1 MTEAKMYLEPTPPAL
16 SEEPEKQPASQLI
29 FKGLLRD
36 GMKPVQA
43 LVFMGFYKQ
52 FPARYIP
59 GNEYY
64 FKPTV
69 RLIISPMRIKE
80 PVYWLM
86 VTRLVDGGWLERR
99 KARSGGLEFRI
110 VFEKLHGYIE
120 SKEGKA

>member
-1 MTEAKMYLEPTPPAL
+1 MSEKRMYLEPAPPAL
-16 SEEPEKQPASQLI
+16 SEVPEKAPAAQLI

-36 GMKPVQA
+36 GVKPVQA

-69 RLIISPMRIKE
+69 RLIIAPMRIKE
-80 PVYWLM
+80 PVYHLM
-86 VTRLVDGGWLERR
+86 VSRLVEGGWLERR
-99 KARSGGLEFRI
+99 KAKSGGLEYRI